1 MNILPIR
8 LKPNQDLKQCL
19 KAIALAHQ
27 IQAGFILTTVGSLQ
41 QATLRFAGQSDS
53 QCFHQQFEII
63 SLVGTLSVAGIHL
76 HIGLADAEGN
86 VMGGHVQTGCLI
98 YTTAEIVIGMSSQYQ
113 FNRCPDEATGYL
125 ELEIDRDSN
134 AAL

>member
-1 MNILPIR
+1 MNILPVR
-8 LKPNQDLKQCL
+8 LQPNQDLKQRL
-19 KAIALAHQ
+19 KAIALTHQ

-53 QCFHQQFEII
+53 QCFRQQFEII

-76 HIGLADAEGN
+76 HIGLADTEGK
-86 VMGGHVQTGCLI
+86 VIGGHVQTGCLI

-113 FNRCPDEATGYL
+113 FNRAQDEATGYL
-125 ELEIDRDSN
+125 ELEIN
-134 AAL
+134 QLK